1 MPPTI
6 LCTPRRR
13 RVRIASSTPP
23 NPAAPALL
31 PSSAKRDVV
40 RFSRPPPQQIR
51 YLSLPK
57 LFPIPCRGQQLQT
70 DGKGV
75 RTQGDAIDH
84 AGPGAEISRKGL
96 HVQAL
101 ILLQRLARNNTR
113 SMPAHIF
120 RYALLRALADV
131 ETREIHPYIQWNSF
145 FQSARQGFHRTPHRL
160 CDWDGECRGRE
171 RQVHHT
177 PVHSIPASSSVA

>member
-6 LCTPRRR
+6 LCTPRRH
-13 RVRIASSTPP
+13 RVRIASSTPSSP
-23 NPAAPALL
+23 LAPAPL

-40 RFSRPPPQQIR
+40 RFSRSPPQQIR
-51 YLSLPK
+51 YLPLPK
-57 LFPIPCRGQQLQT
+57 LFPIPCRGQSLQA

-75 RTQGDAIDH
+75 RAQGDAIDH

-101 ILLQRLARNNTR
+101 VLLARLARNNTR

-120 RYALLRALADV
+120 RDALLRALTDV
-131 ETREIHPYIQWNSF
+131 KTREIHSYIEWNSF
-145 FQSARQGFHRTPHRL
+145 FQSAR
-160 CDWDGECRGRE
+160 
-171 RQVHHT
+171 
-177 PVHSIPASSSVA
+177 